1 MKVLVCVRCHR
12 HSLIATGAF
21 WTCAMCGY
29 AITQAA
35 LLVEAGGKA
44 PEPSEA
50 GRSKGGRA

>member
-1 MKVLVCVRCHR
+1 MKVLACLRCRR

-21 WTCAMCGY
+21 WACAMCGY

-35 LLVEAGGKA
+35 LLVEAGRQA

-50 GRSKGGRA
+50 GHWRGGRA